1 MLLGRA
7 GLRRRAARP
16 EIFAGF
22 EVPRWRIC
30 LQILLDHGQQALS
43 LKSQHSGTHTPL
55 STHAHTLTHVVLL
68 SPLSKITLTSTNEGC
83 VQTRAALSMLLRTVP
98 AMAVQQLQFSNVKTK
113 VQRVCRE
120 ARRRDLFLP
129 LGRVGLRRRAV
140 RPEDFADFE
149 VRRCQNSLQVSLDH
163 GHNRQCWHGTG
174 SSCVCLMPTCW
185 IVFVRALWRPCQNDA
200 LENDLLEA
208 RLRSS

>member
-1 MLLGRA
+1 MPSDFARSGATSASSFSLHSHSALDSCSHA
-7 GLRRRAARP
+7 YSRRTAVSA
-16 EIFAGF
+16 
-22 EVPRWRIC
+22 
-30 LQILLDHGQQALS
+30 
-43 LKSQHSGTHTPL
+43 
-55 STHAHTLTHVVLL
+55 
-68 SPLSKITLTSTNEGC
+68 SKIILTSTNEGC
-83 VQTRAALSMLLRTVP
+83 VQTLAALSHASYHPST
-98 AMAVQQLQFSNVKTK
+98 AVQQLQFSNVKTK

-149 VRRCQNSLQVSLDH
+149 VRSCRICLQVSLDH
-163 GHNRQCWHGTG
+163 RHNRQCWHGTG
-174 SSCVCLMPTCW
+174 SSLVCLMPTCW
-185 IVFVRALWRPCQNDA
+185 IAFARALWRPCQNDA

>member
-1 MLLGRA
+1 MPSDFARSRQQTSRA
-7 GLRRRAARP
+7 ERR
-16 EIFAGF
+16 
-22 EVPRWRIC
+22 
-30 LQILLDHGQQALS
+30 ALS
-43 LKSQHSGTHTPL
+43 LSSLNTQTHSSL
-55 STHAHTLTHVVLL
+55 NSCSHAHSRRTAV
-68 SPLSKITLTSTNEGC
+68 SAFQITLTSTNEGC
-83 VQTRAALSMLLRTVP
+83 VQTLAALSMLRTVP
-98 AMAVQQLQFSNVKTK
+98 ATAVQQLQFSNVKTK

-149 VRRCQNSLQVSLDH
+149 VRRCQNFLQVSLDH

-174 SSCVCLMPTCW
+174 SSLVCLIPTCW